1 MNAATTHAT
10 PAHASDPMPARQSSR
25 LALPVWIAAAWTIA
39 LFLLLPAINRI
50 GPPPSATVVY
60 VLQLVITLISLVAAS
75 VLLFRP
81 RKRWLFL
88 TIPFVSFLLIVTGT
102 VWTHFP

>member
-1 MNAATTHAT
+1 MNAATAHAT
-10 PAHASDPMPARQSSR
+10 PADATDPVPARQSNRS
-25 LALPVWIAAAWTIA
+25 ALPVWMAAAWTIA

-50 GPPPSATVVY
+50 GPPPTATVVF
-60 VLQLVITLISLVAAS
+60 VLQVVVTLVSLVAAS

-81 RKRWLFL
+81 RKRWLLL
-88 TIPFVSFLLIVTGT
+88 TIPFASFLLIVTGT

>member
-1 MNAATTHAT
+1 MDAATTHLT
-10 PAHASDPMPARQSSR
+10 PARATEPTPAPQLQRST
-25 LALPVWIAAAWTIA
+25 LPVWMAAAWAIS

-50 GPPPSATVVY
+50 GPPPPAAVLSIIQIVVT
-60 VLQLVITLISLVAAS
+60 LVSLVAAS

-81 RKRWLFL
+81 RKRWLLL
-88 TIPFVSFLLIVTGT
+88 TIPLVTFLALVTGT